1 MNKPVALPDRA
12 GTGIEG
18 LDMILKGGLPKKRI
32 HLVFGSPGTGK
43 TTLGIQFLL
52 EGVRGGERVL
62 YITLLQT
69 RAELND
75 TLNSHGWTLDGVEV
89 LELPETIEQTS
100 AGDQTLFRTAD
111 LQLSEVTQ
119 KILEVIDQHK
129 PGRMVLD
136 SISELSVLVES
147 TYQLRWQLLKIKGKL
162 DQLNC
167 TTLFIAGDVG
177 ERELTSLQTIVTGAV
192 GLEVKS
198 PAYGSCRRRLEVVK
212 MRGMDYLG
220 GYHDYR
226 IRTGG
231 LEVFPRIQLAGVS
244 SQRQWTVVA
253 SGVRELDSLL
263 GDGLEQGTSCLVTGT
278 SGAGKSVFCTLYV
291 EAAAERGERSAI
303 FCFDEGRETFLR
315 RAEGLGLAILRYVEQ
330 GLVELRQVD
339 VGTLS
344 PGQLSEQIRRAV
356 EHRQARIVVIDSLSG
371 YLNAMPEDRLL
382 INQLHELVSYLS
394 AAGVL
399 TLLVEAESFV
409 KGPASPEINASYLA
423 DTIVLIRHFEAFGSV
438 RRCISVLKK
447 RHGKHESII
456 REVEIGPGGLQVG
469 LPLTEFSGVLSG
481 SPSYHGPVE
490 KLMGKQTR
498 KRARKSGKERL

>member
-1 MNKPVALPDRA
+1 MNESVTLPERA
-12 GTGIEG
+12 GTGNEG
-18 LDMILKGGLPKKRI
+18 LDMILKGGLPKERI

-52 EGVRGGERVL
+52 EGVRAGERVL

-69 RAELND
+69 REELND

-89 LELPETIEQTS
+89 LEMPESIQQTS

-111 LQLSEVTQ
+111 LELSEVTQ
-119 KILEVIDQHK
+119 KILQVIDQYK
-129 PGRMVLD
+129 PQRMVLD

-147 TYQLRWQLLKIKGKL
+147 PYQLRWQLLKIKGKL
-162 DQLNC
+162 DQLGC
-167 TTLFIAGDVG
+167 TTLFVAGDVG
-177 ERELTSLQTIVTGAV
+177 ERELMTLQTIVTGVV

-198 PAYGSCRRRLEVVK
+198 PSYGSCRRRLEVVK

-220 GYHDYR
+220 GYHDFR

-231 LEVFPRIQLAGVS
+231 LEVFPRVQLAGVS
-244 SQRQWTVVA
+244 GQRQWPVVA

-291 EAAAERGERSAI
+291 EAAAERGERSII

-315 RAEGLGLAILRYVEQ
+315 RAEGLGMAIARYVEQ

-344 PGQLSEQIRRAV
+344 PGQLSEEIRRAV
-356 EHRQARIVVIDSLSG
+356 ECRQARIVVLDSISG
-371 YLNAMPEDRLL
+371 YLNAMPEERLL
-382 INQLHELVSYLS
+382 INQLHELVGYLS

-399 TLLVEAESFV
+399 TLLVEAESYV
-409 KGPASPEINASYLA
+409 KGPDSAEINASYLA
-423 DTIVLIRHFEAFGSV
+423 DTIVLMRHFEAFGSV

-447 RHGKHESII
+447 RHGPHESTI

-469 LPLTEFSGVLSG
+469 LPLSEFSGVLSG

-490 KLMGKQTR
+490 KLMGKQPK
-498 KRARKSGKERL
+498 KRARKSGMERS